1 MIKNEFD
8 AQRVAIT
15 EILTQEEIEKCVKK
29 YEEIGKTGKFAAWV
43 DENIITPNLE
53 RINRTVQQENDSR
66 YLAYFVACVM
76 MEIVE

>member
-15 EILTQEEIEKCVKK
+15 EILTQDEIEKCIKK
-29 YEEIGKTGKFAAWV
+29 YAEIGKSGKFAAWV

-53 RINRTVQQENDSR
+53 RINRVVRQENDSR
-66 YLAYFVACVM
+66 YLAYFVEYVM
-76 MEIVE
+76 MEFVE